1 MQCDNLTFLT
11 FKIFQGLNNS
21 LANIQFLMIKF
32 GRDSLSS
39 IKCMENERGRGV
51 GRDGG
56 TCGYP

>member
-1 MQCDNLTFLT
+1 
-11 FKIFQGLNNS
+11 
-21 LANIQFLMIKF
+21 MIKF